1 LKLSQSGD
9 RCVKTVTPRQGLI
22 SCQAVLRRRVAS
34 LSRQT
39 PFRSLPQ
46 QLRPVP
52 LRLRQPLCEPKR
64 WRLLYQPSYA
74 QGAHDPRF
82 SLRIETGDPNVPSC
96 WHLNN
101 YTRLALPGAAPQLSS
116 STHLTTAAS
125 HKTGSLTLWSL
136 PCSSS
141 CNDSGGV
148 GASRLRAEVTRD
160 EIIQRSFAG
169 GNER

>member
-1 LKLSQSGD
+1 MAPGNGQLARADKAKPNRRRPQSSSASRLAAGALGFLKLSQSGD

-116 STHLTTAAS
+116 STHLTTAL
-125 HKTGSLTLWSL
+125 H
-136 PCSSS
+136 P
-141 CNDSGGV
+141 
-148 GASRLRAEVTRD
+148 TR
-160 EIIQRSFAG
+160 QGR
-169 GNER
+169 